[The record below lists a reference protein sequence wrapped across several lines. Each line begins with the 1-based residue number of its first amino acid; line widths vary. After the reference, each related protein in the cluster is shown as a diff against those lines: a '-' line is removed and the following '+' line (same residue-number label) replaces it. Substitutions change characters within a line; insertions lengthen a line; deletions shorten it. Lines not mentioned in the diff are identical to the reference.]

1 MSIQQAIGVID
12 SVIDEYI
19 EGKRKEFEK
28 NKRELQST
36 LVFEEADATIA
47 TGIRPYL
54 CDQIQDNRQAIAVAK
69 LLKQFLLEELEDALA
84 TENELNLMAIEA
96 APHPAD
102 EEWNNHPST
111 TGEELID
118 QAIDAGDQLRK
129 QLKGEE

>member
-1 MSIQQAIGVID
+1 MSIQQAIGVVD
-12 SVIDEYI
+12 AVIDQYVE
-19 EGKRKEFEK
+19 EKRKEFEK

-54 CDQIQDNRQAIAVAK
+54 CDQIQDTRQAIAVAK
-69 LLKQFLLEELEDALA
+69 LLKQFLLEELEDKLA

-102 EEWNNHPST
+102 AEWNNHPST
-111 TGEELID
+111 TGEEWID